1 MSIMAENVASPTPTP
16 NPSPQGGGG
25 QISPGLAPSPLVGE
39 GRGGGAGLV
48 PNDQL
53 FDSLLRLGDNALILG
68 QQLTFWISRA
78 PTLELD
84 IALANYSLDLI
95 GQARLWLDY
104 AGRVEAVGRDEDAL
118 AMGRQAHEFRNLHLV
133 EVPNGDF
140 AHAMLRQFLFASFA
154 RLNYEQAA
162 GSRDAEVEGIAGKAV
177 KEMAYHARHAGE
189 WVVRLGDGTEES
201 HERMARALEELWP
214 YAHELFMADDIDRA
228 VAAAGI
234 LPDPAGLKE
243 PWLAE
248 VDGVLERA
256 TLSRPGD
263 GWRPEGG
270 RRGLHTEHLSHI
282 LAEMQVLPRSIPG
295 ARW

>member
-1 MSIMAENVASPTPTP
+1 MLREVLLEAV
-16 NPSPQGGGG
+16 
-25 QISPGLAPSPLVGE
+25 
-39 GRGGGAGLV
+39 
-48 PNDQL
+48 
-53 FDSLLRLGDNALILG
+53 LRLGDNALSLG
-68 QQLTFWISRA
+68 QRLSGWISRA

-84 IALANYSLDLI
+84 IALANYALDLI

-104 AGRVEAVGRDEDAL
+104 AGRVEGRGRDEDGL
-118 AMGRQAHEFRNLHLV
+118 AMGRQAHEFRNLHLA

-140 AHAMLRQFLFASFA
+140 AHTMLRQFLFASFA

-162 GSRDAEVEGIAGKAV
+162 GSRNAEIAGIAGKAV

-201 HERMARALEELWP
+201 HERTARALDELWP
-214 YAHELFMADDIDRA
+214 FTHELFMSDDIDRA
-228 VAAAGI
+228 VAAAGV

-243 PWLAE
+243 PWLGE
-248 VDGVLERA
+248 VDEVLERA
-256 TLSRPGD
+256 TLSRPRD

-270 RRGLHTEHLSHI
+270 RRGLHTEHLGYI
-282 LAEMQVLPRSIPG
+282 QAEMQVLPRTFPG